1 MNLAGRRGIPSGF
14 TLLELLLVIAVLAI
28 LAALLLTAVS
38 QTKRKAGQIK
48 CVNNLR
54 QLAIAVSLYASDN
67 NDATL
72 PLYAPAQSPEGP
84 DDYDYWSEV
93 LVAQVSDLSDELFLC
108 PNDTVS
114 TNYSYG
120 LNEDGFP
127 SLIDTD
133 PPTEPLHLSGFANPS
148 GIIMMG
154 DLGTSDDFVTQR
166 PDTLVMLTPDD
177 DLKEQDEH
185 YGNYA
190 RPSARHSQRCNLNF
204 VDGHVESFRLDQF
217 YTNQVPEDK
226 WFDPNP

>member
-1 MNLAGRRGIPSGF
+1 MNFCERQGIRRGF
-14 TLLELLLVIAVLAI
+14 TLLELLLVIAVVAI
-28 LAALLLTAVS
+28 LAALLMTAVS
-38 QTKRKAGQIK
+38 QAKRKAGQVK
-48 CVNNLR
+48 CINNLR
-54 QLAIAVSLYASDN
+54 QLAVAVNLYAGDN

-72 PLYAPAQSPEGP
+72 PLYAPAQSPQGP

-93 LVAQVSDLSDELFLC
+93 LVAQVDGLNDGLFLC
-108 PNDTVS
+108 PNDSVS

-120 LNEDGFP
+120 LNEDAFP
-127 SLIDTD
+127 DLIDTN
-133 PPTEPLHLSGFANPS
+133 PPTEPLHLAGFATPA
-148 GIIMMG
+148 GTIMMG

-190 RPSARHSQRCNLNF
+190 RPSVRHGQRCNLNF
-204 VDGHVESFRLDQF
+204 VDGHVESRRLDQF
-217 YTNQVPEDK
+217 YTKQDPEDK